1 MTPHT
6 TDKIHITQVSSRSG
20 LTTATLRFYEEQ
32 GLIAPAGRVGG
43 KRVYHRHILRRLAF
57 IAAAQRVGLSLAEIS
72 DALAPMPLDHAPSPS
87 DWNRLSAPW
96 KVRVD
101 AAIVGLQSLRR
112 SLDDC
117 IGCGCLSMKTCAIL
131 NPEDAAAAEGK
142 GARWLR

>member
-1 MTPHT
+1 MTSHT
-6 TDKIHITQVSSRSG
+6 SDRLPITQVSRRSG
-20 LTTATLRFYEEQ
+20 LTTATLRFYEEA

-43 KRVYHRHILRRLAF
+43 KRVYHRYILRRLAF

-72 DALAPMPLDHAPSPS
+72 EALAPMPLDHAPTPS

-96 KVRVD
+96 KERVD
-101 AAIVGLQSLRR
+101 AAIAGLQNLRR

-117 IGCGCLSMKTCAIL
+117 IGCGCLSMKTCSIL
-131 NPEDAAAAEGK
+131 NPEDEAAAEGN